1 MSSSWGEGGPRGEN
15 VFVFHLSYE
24 LDNEA
29 VKVALQCF
37 GPVHSVRHQHHPH
50 TSIHTGTH
58 IVHMIRGAHIPVVIE
73 MVILAQSS
81 NSQNCI
87 EKTNKI
93 PEYARDFKNEYLF
106 IRGINKEL
114 DDFTNQ
120 YLSDCS
126 ELFVSGYSDRINLF
140 IKIFLKAQ
148 ELNYLKDTS
157 CFIFK
162 ECDVENIIFL
172 FDRMYFDFEDDEFV
186 DGHPD
191 DYQGY
196 RDFYELFCKF
206 YDKINT
212 D

>member
-1 MSSSWGEGGPRGEN
+1 M
-15 VFVFHLSYE
+15 
-24 LDNEA
+24 
-29 VKVALQCF
+29 
-37 GPVHSVRHQHHPH
+37 
-50 TSIHTGTH
+50 
-58 IVHMIRGAHIPVVIE
+58 
-73 MVILAQSS
+73 
-81 NSQNCI
+81 
-87 EKTNKI
+87 
-93 PEYARDFKNEYLF
+93 
-106 IRGINKEL
+106 

-206 YDKINT
+206 YNKINFDSDNSDDSVNIEDILSGYEDSET
-212 D
+212 DSH

>member
-1 MSSSWGEGGPRGEN
+1 
-15 VFVFHLSYE
+15 
-24 LDNEA
+24 
-29 VKVALQCF
+29 
-37 GPVHSVRHQHHPH
+37 
-50 TSIHTGTH
+50 
-58 IVHMIRGAHIPVVIE
+58 MIRGAHIPVVIE

-172 FDRMYFDFEDDEFV
+172 FDRMYFDFEEDDEFV